1 VLEIIVNGEKRVLD
15 ARLTLAELVQQLGLT
30 PARIALELNREVVR
44 RAAWQDIQ
52 IGDGDSLEIVHFVGG
67 G

>member
-1 VLEIIVNGEKRVLD
+1 MLEIIVNGEKRVLD